1 MSLTNVLLFLI
12 LVTLATYAFM
22 PWKNIDKGSKLN
34 MLIQFIS
41 WAIIFGIILIILIK
55 LNWII

>member
-22 PWKNIDKGSKLN
+22 PWKNIDKGSRLN
-34 MLIQFIS
+34 MLFQYIV
-41 WAIIFGIILIILIK
+41 WAITFGIIIIILIK